1 MCPKR
6 PRSHAEPNRVAQSHV
21 QALAHLRLRAL
32 TRGQWH
38 TRPRARPVR
47 PGPTRSGAARTA
59 REELLEDM
67 LLVDG
72 GARIEEKDHLY
83 RRQSQTSA
91 HSVRDGLS
99 SSCRGQGKE
108 ERTCPKDRLA
118 HAPPPPA
125 ALSSHVLDRH
135 GEEACASAGITSNDS
150 RWHRGR
156 ARSRTARPQGGCP
169 NEFDSLCESAARS
182 REPRVE
188 YGQDAQ
194 QQRPRS
200 PRHQQG
206 TEKRFKAHTK
216 PPSTFNVTGTASY
229 IDHTP

>member
-1 MCPKR
+1 
-6 PRSHAEPNRVAQSHV
+6 
-21 QALAHLRLRAL
+21 
-32 TRGQWH
+32 
-38 TRPRARPVR
+38 
-47 PGPTRSGAARTA
+47 
-59 REELLEDM
+59 M

-91 HSVRDGLS
+91 HVVLDGLS

-125 ALSSHVLDRH
+125 ALSSHILDRH

-194 QQRPRS
+194 QQRPAEPATSAGYGKALQSAHQTTLYSRLTATACGHGRWTQRGAKRGAPAGAKRLAVRLLPGIAS
-200 PRHQQG
+200 PQSECSLLLPPTSG
-206 TEKRFKAHTK
+206 FDVSVGGSESFFK
-216 PPSTFNVTGTASY
+216 
-229 IDHTP
+229 

>member
-99 SSCRGQGKE
+99 SSCRGQRRKIDEWSSQRVLGGVPRCGASSTTRRVGWKR
-108 ERTCPKDRLA
+108 RTRGVRLILVTRIR
-118 HAPPPPA
+118 HFRI
-125 ALSSHVLDRH
+125 ALMIV
-135 GEEACASAGITSNDS
+135 
-150 RWHRGR
+150 
-156 ARSRTARPQGGCP
+156 
-169 NEFDSLCESAARS
+169 
-182 REPRVE
+182 
-188 YGQDAQ
+188 
-194 QQRPRS
+194 
-200 PRHQQG
+200 
-206 TEKRFKAHTK
+206 
-216 PPSTFNVTGTASY
+216 
-229 IDHTP
+229 

>member
-1 MCPKR
+1 
-6 PRSHAEPNRVAQSHV
+6 
-21 QALAHLRLRAL
+21 
-32 TRGQWH
+32 
-38 TRPRARPVR
+38 
-47 PGPTRSGAARTA
+47 
-59 REELLEDM
+59 M

-91 HSVRDGLS
+91 HVVLDGLS

-125 ALSSHVLDRH
+125 ALSSHILDRH

-194 QQRPRS
+194 QQRPAEPATS
-200 PRHQQG
+200 AGYGKALQSAHQTTLYRETADTAICTCG
-206 TEKRFKAHTK
+206 CAHKAVRYEPLDCGLGMFLVTTNRITAASRRALSIASGVGNKRR
-216 PPSTFNVTGTASY
+216 
-229 IDHTP
+229 

>member
-1 MCPKR
+1 
-6 PRSHAEPNRVAQSHV
+6 
-21 QALAHLRLRAL
+21 
-32 TRGQWH
+32 
-38 TRPRARPVR
+38 
-47 PGPTRSGAARTA
+47 
-59 REELLEDM
+59 M

-125 ALSSHVLDRH
+125 ALSSHILDRH

-216 PPSTFNVTGTASY
+216 PPSSQTWYMLPFSLLLFTIRDARRQTHDFFHARHVDVCPS
-229 IDHTP
+229 

>member
-21 QALAHLRLRAL
+21 QALAHLRLLAL

-216 PPSTFNVTGTASY
+216 PPSNSIWAQDAALV
-229 IDHTP
+229 